1 MEAPI
6 DAELGADLRARVP
19 ALGATL
25 VVRSSSPLE
34 AEGRWAGAFTSYMNI
49 TPEQVEVAV
58 RGCWASVYSRDVLER
73 CENEEIDPASLR
85 IAVLIQPMVD
95 FEAGGAARAGAD
107 GVVQVTATSGSPAEL
122 MTGWVAG
129 EEIIVDPKSTV
140 PTIGT
145 RVIGGQPLI
154 DVAELTRR
162 SRTLLGE
169 DLIEW
174 GYASKF
180 GVVLLQCKRTATIE
194 QSMGVAPSASAEVRE
209 SPEAIAAIRLAQ
221 LVRRFPGWLGEEV
234 VLPWAIL
241 VADDAIPDEAEVLKI
256 APAEAREDARAL
268 ARRIV
273 AHAWNLPGERAYR
286 TAMQAVE
293 AVRSGNTSEALLE
306 RIARGV
312 EVDRKQAARLVA
324 LLRAAERGG
333 ASPGRDRWE
342 PFLFATAHAYGE
354 RRLGASVVEGIGAGR
369 ARYVDV
375 PEAAPA
381 EFDRRVLVI
390 QRPLNTF
397 APLLWNAAGLVTI
410 GGGAGAHLMEIARSL
425 AVPTVMRCRLDDLIA
440 SGADNFLLGVDGN
453 EGSVSVLPLRG

>member
-1 MEAPI
+1 MEAPL
-6 DAELGADLRARVP
+6 DSELLADLRARVP

-34 AEGRWAGAFTSYMNI
+34 GEGRWAGAFTSYMNV
-49 TPEQVEVAV
+49 TPEQIEVAV

-73 CENEEIDPASLR
+73 CENEEIDPESLR
-85 IAVLIQPMVD
+85 LAVLIQPMID

-107 GVVQVTATSGSPAEL
+107 DVVHVTATSGSPAEL

-129 EEIIVDPKSTV
+129 EEIIVDAKSTV
-140 PTIGT
+140 PMTGT

-162 SRTLLGE
+162 SRALLGE

-174 GYASKF
+174 GYAPKF
-180 GVVLLQCKRTATIE
+180 GVVLLQCKHTATLE
-194 QSMGVAPSASAEVRE
+194 HVATPVASAAKE

-234 VLPWAIL
+234 ILPWAIL
-241 VADDAIPDEAEVLKI
+241 IADDSIPDESETLRI
-256 APAEAREDARAL
+256 APEEAREDARLL

-273 AHAWNLPGERAYR
+273 AHVWNLPGERAYR
-286 TAMQAVE
+286 AAMQAVE
-293 AVRSGNTSEALLE
+293 AVRSGNAGEALLE
-306 RIARGV
+306 RIVRGA
-312 EVDRKQAARLVA
+312 EVDRKQTARLVA

-342 PFLFATAHAYGE
+342 PFIFATAHAYGE
-354 RRLGASVVEGIGAGR
+354 RRPAASVIEGIGAGR

-440 SGADNFLLGVDGN
+440 TGADNFLLGVDGN
-453 EGSVSVLPLRG
+453 EGCVSVLPLRG